1 MSSTVFHLEILSPSE
16 LKPAEVRSG
25 FEFVEIRSA
34 SESSRLYRE
43 VGGSWQWEDRL
54 PWSLERWEHWVSS
67 SNVITWHV
75 FFNGEEAGYVE
86 VERQA
91 EGSVEIVYFGLLP
104 EMIGKGLGGGMLTL
118 AVRRIWEM
126 DGTERVWLH
135 TCTEDHP
142 AAMANYEKRG
152 FRLFRTEFV

>member
-1 MSSTVFHLEILSPSE
+1 MSSTVFHLEMLSPSE
-16 LKPAEVRSG
+16 LKPAVIRPG
-25 FEFVEIRSA
+25 FEFVEICSA

-54 PWSLERWEHWVSS
+54 PWSPEKWEQLVSS
-67 SNVITWHV
+67 PAVITWHV
-75 FFNGEEAGYVE
+75 FFNGEEVGYVE

-104 EMIGKGLGGGMLTL
+104 GMIGKGLGGGMLTL
-118 AVRRIWEM
+118 VVRRVWEM

-142 AAMANYEKRG
+142 AARANYEKRG
-152 FRLFRTEFV
+152 FRLFRTEVV